1 MENLFSDEESL
12 AEKKKNSDFSVSNAT
27 SDSEEPGK
35 DILVTSEELQELETN
50 EIFTNGREK
59 DNDKYESDI
68 DNPNDEI
75 IVCSECGA
83 LVNPLEITHE
93 GCTLCGGQQLN
104 Q

>member
-1 MENLFSDEESL
+1 MIDLMNLGKNSIKSTSDATTESEES
-12 AEKKKNSDFSVSNAT
+12 
-27 SDSEEPGK
+27 SE
-35 DILVTSEELQELETN
+35 DIIVTSEELHELETN

-59 DNDKYESDI
+59 DNDQYELDI
-68 DNPNDEI
+68 DNPNDKI

-83 LVNPLEITHE
+83 LVGPLEITHE